1 MRAQLTPL
9 PGIHTGLKLPLAML
23 PEELTQS
30 LGESVL
36 MSRSANFT
44 GTSALALQTAAAAP
58 QALTADAVGEAGS
71 PAVLTK
77 LNSAVSELKAMAI
90 APMLQRAI
98 DAIRAEDAK
107 TAYDWAVKALEQD
120 ERSGLGWYL
129 LGIALERAGDFANSI
144 RAYEAALKLLP
155 DHGEVACDLGRL
167 ALRLGM
173 KPQAEDLF
181 RRFLARYP
189 DDPEA
194 ANNLVCAIRDQGRHE
209 EAIETLRPAI
219 IKLPENPML
228 WNTMGTI
235 VSDQGDFPNAQVF
248 FAEALRLDPNFAKA
262 RHNLANVL
270 LMQGDIE
277 AALVDNALAIEG
289 VKAGDDRQMMR
300 LARST
305 MLHCV
310 GRIGEGWDEY
320 ESRIHPQFNGRTAF
334 AINRPRWEPGS
345 DLAGKA
351 FLVVCEQGL
360 GDEVLFANVLPDLI
374 ERLGPKGRLTI
385 AVEKRLV
392 PLFQRSFPL
401 ATVGAHATYDVSG
414 VLHRVVPFI
423 GDGATIDLWSPAA
436 SLMREFRRS
445 VDAFPSRPSFL
456 VADPVRVAYWRHMLT
471 TAPAGPKI
479 GLLWKSAIT
488 RDARHRYFSPF
499 AGWAPVLAEKGVT
512 FVNLQYGDCA
522 EELEAA
528 KRDFGVEIWSPP
540 GIDLREDL
548 DDVAALSCALDL
560 VVGFANA
567 TMNIAAACGTP
578 NFLISV
584 PGAWTRLGTETMPWY
599 PSTRVFLPPG
609 FGQWDE
615 VMAEVA
621 DAVETFAKEH

>member
-1 MRAQLTPL
+1 MPRQAQPT
-9 PGIHTGLKLPLAML
+9 A
-23 PEELTQS
+23 
-30 LGESVL
+30 
-36 MSRSANFT
+36 
-44 GTSALALQTAAAAP
+44 TSAAALQTAAPTP

-71 PAVLTK
+71 AAALAK
-77 LNSAVSELKAMAI
+77 LNTAVAELKAMAI

-120 ERSGLGWYL
+120 EHSGLGWYL

-194 ANNLVCAIRDQGRHE
+194 ANNLVCAIRDQGRHD

-219 IKLPENPML
+219 LKMPDNPML

-235 VSDQGDFPNAQVF
+235 LSDQGDFANARIF
-248 FAEALRLDPNFAKA
+248 FTEALRLDPKFPKA
-262 RHNLANVL
+262 RHNLGSAL

-277 AALVDNALAIEG
+277 AALVENAAAIEG

-305 MLHCV
+305 MLHCA
-310 GRIGEGWDEY
+310 GRVGEGWDEY
-320 ESRIHPQFNGRTAF
+320 ESRIHSQFNGRTAF
-334 AINRPRWEPGS
+334 AIDRPRWEPGA
-345 DLAGKA
+345 DLAGKS

-374 ERLGPKGRLTI
+374 ERLGPKGRLTV
-385 AVEKRLV
+385 AVEARLV
-392 PLFQRSFPL
+392 SLFQRSFPQ
-401 ATVGAHATYDVSG
+401 ATVGAHATYDVSS
-414 VLHRVVPFI
+414 VLTRVVPFI
-423 GDGATIDLWSPAA
+423 GDGATIDLWSPIA
-436 SLMREFRRS
+436 SLLREFRRS

-456 VADPVRVAYWRHMLT
+456 VADPKRVAHWRRELKK
-471 TAPAGPKI
+471 APAGAKV

-499 AGWAPVLAEKGVT
+499 SGWAPVLAQKGVT
-512 FVNLQYGDCA
+512 FVNLQYGDCV
-522 EELEAA
+522 EELAAA

-540 GIDLREDL
+540 GIDLRQDL
-548 DDVAALSCALDL
+548 DDIAALSCALDL

-567 TMNIAAACGTP
+567 TFNIAAACGTP
-578 NFLISV
+578 SFLISV

-599 PSTRVFLPPG
+599 PATRVFLPPG
-609 FGQWDE
+609 FGQWDP

-621 DAVETFAKEH
+621 EALGTFAAER